1 MRLVAEQLVVLVVL
15 VALKMESMHPVE
27 TEGPLAQEACLEE

>member
-1 MRLVAEQLVVLVVL
+1 VRLVTEQLVVLVVL